1 MGLRRLY
8 DLPVF
13 AAAGTLSITSLN
25 VAIANGVVTSELDDK
40 PSNEPYDGATVPRGA
55 SVAYA
60 TTTPTEH
67 FPFNQLSQQ
76 SETLSRLLS
85 LGQSIIPC
93 NGKTSFVAG

>member
-1 MGLRRLY
+1 LLLQTVLSRL
-8 DLPVF
+8 
-13 AAAGTLSITSLN
+13 SLMTN
-25 VAIANGVVTSELDDK
+25 PAMNQV
-40 PSNEPYDGATVPRGA
+40 YDGATVPRGA